1 MIALGMG
8 GTTMVVDL
16 RSGRRL
22 WERNVGGG
30 VTPAVAGDWIFLVSA
45 TQRLVAMTRDTGQV
59 RWITELNPPA
69 PAGRKVPEPARFA
82 APLLANG
89 QLLVPGSGG
98 EALIVGVNDGAI
110 AGRLSLPGP
119 VTLAPATAGGA
130 VLVLSD
136 DGTLA
141 ALRG

>member
-1 MIALGMG
+1 M
-8 GTTMVVDL
+8 
-16 RSGRRL
+16 
-22 WERNVGGG
+22 
-30 VTPAVAGDWIFLVSA
+30 
-45 TQRLVAMTRDTGQV
+45 
-59 RWITELNPPA
+59 
-69 PAGRKVPEPARFA
+69 
-82 APLLANG
+82 
-89 QLLVPGSGG
+89 PGSGG